1 MHDRRWFVMLDN
13 GRQLGPLTTDEVAIG
28 LLEERFRTR
37 AMVRS
42 VNGESWREAGGIEEF
57 RTTVRAARGYP
68 RRTLSSRPPAPMAED
83 DAASTGFYAPMMG
96 RVPMMEDDAAGTALY
111 ASLGSRI
118 PIPMAEDDAAGTAL
132 YASLGSRIPI
142 PMAEDDAAGT
152 ALYASLGSRIPI
164 PMAEDDAVGV
174 ALYAPVGS
182 RVPIPMAEDDA
193 AGTALYASLGSRIPV
208 PLVDDD
214 AAETELYLSVLEE
227 DPPAPEPDA
236 PLPYDPDDDTRTG
249 FADPAALES
258 CRPKAPE
265 SIPASDRKLSAAT
278 LRSAPPPSIPRSAPP
293 PSARTSGST
302 SVHGDAGNRA
312 EAAVS
317 QPTESRRPPSDRAGA
332 GVDEH
337 KVIETTSAARRPVAV
352 GAWSPGAKIAA
363 AAVAFVVAVAVS
375 TTMAWFILHP

>member
-1 MHDRRWFVMLDN
+1 MLDN

-118 PIPMAEDDAAGTAL
+118 PIPMAEDDA
-132 YASLGSRIPI
+132 
-142 PMAEDDAAGT
+142 
-152 ALYASLGSRIPI
+152 
-164 PMAEDDAVGV
+164 VGV

-258 CRPKAPE
+258 FRPKAPE

>member
-1 MHDRRWFVMLDN
+1 
-13 GRQLGPLTTDEVAIG
+13 
-28 LLEERFRTR
+28 
-37 AMVRS
+37 
-42 VNGESWREAGGIEEF
+42 
-57 RTTVRAARGYP
+57 
-68 RRTLSSRPPAPMAED
+68 
-83 DAASTGFYAPMMG
+83 
-96 RVPMMEDDAAGTALY
+96 
-111 ASLGSRI
+111 
-118 PIPMAEDDAAGTAL
+118 
-132 YASLGSRIPI
+132 
-142 PMAEDDAAGT
+142 
-152 ALYASLGSRIPI
+152 
-164 PMAEDDAVGV
+164 
-174 ALYAPVGS
+174 
-182 RVPIPMAEDDA
+182 MAEDDA

-258 CRPKAPE
+258 FRPKAPE